1 MIADM
6 RYCCLIIFGLAIAS
20 VALSCG
26 RDKPR
31 DVPMMDII
39 NSDTPLE
46 VTMADLVDSTHYVA
60 LETSDE
66 SILGNILSA
75 VDAGVCYVVKDER
88 NLYTFDKQER
98 HPALPREP
106 DMMDTPPIQM

>member
-1 MIADM
+1 M
-6 RYCCLIIFGLAIAS
+6 RYCCLIISGLAIAS

-26 RDKPR
+26 HDRPR
-31 DVPMMDII
+31 DVPMMDIV

-66 SILGNILSA
+66 SILGSILSA
-75 VDAGVCYVVKDER
+75 VDAGECYVVKDER
-88 NLYTFDKQER
+88 NLYTFDKQGNLISRVGHEGR
-98 HPALPREP
+98 A
-106 DMMDTPPIQM
+106 DN